1 MIPLLYVDS
10 HSLSTVSLSFLCQ
23 CSRKISNLFE
33 TLQFPSATY
42 PNGSS
47 PDPAAIAGTTEFET
61 SPPFYP
67 SPWVSGL
74 GDWGASVAKA
84 QALVAQMTLAEKV
97 NLTTGV
103 GYVVLAAGKDESM
116 LIMR

>member
-1 MIPLLYVDS
+1 M
-10 HSLSTVSLSFLCQ
+10 
-23 CSRKISNLFE
+23 
-33 TLQFPSATY
+33 
-42 PNGSS
+42 
-47 PDPAAIAGTTEFET
+47 EFET

-103 GYVVLAAGKDESM
+103 GYVIVETLQNGSM
-116 LIMR
+116 LMPLQVGGRALCRPDWYVDLGLLSRSGTLITW